1 MSRRMLGL
9 LLLLAMFGAGVAVGI
24 GLERVRPADPARN
37 ISLITRVPSL
47 LKSVGLSPAQQR
59 AVDSL
64 INGGAPRALAAMRET
79 VPILRAVADSL
90 DTELRQILTPAQRAR
105 FDSLG
110 GFRLL
115 LKRKT
120 RDGEKVDTLAR

>member
-1 MSRRMLGL
+1 
-9 LLLLAMFGAGVAVGI
+9 MFGAGVAVGVGI
-24 GLERVRPADPARN
+24 ERATPADPARS
-37 ISLITRVPSL
+37 ISLITRMPSVL
-47 LKSVGLSPAQQR
+47 ERVGLSPEQQR

-64 INGGAPRALAAMRET
+64 INGSAPRALAAMRET

-90 DTELRQILTPAQRAR
+90 DAELRRILTPAQRAR